1 MKVDEYFVNNR
12 SVFFIEID
20 SLSAFE
26 NCYSYSFYTSVDSC
40 NDIFHNILSFLIQE
54 KREFDYIVFQRTVVL
69 MHCFDS
75 GIRNEIKMIVGKHYR
90 TNAADVQIDE
100 IFEYEF
106 RPILMDKG
114 MSDRFASIFLKS
126 LRKSFIVPNSNTDA
140 MLEHFGVHGLQHDMH
155 RIDELRQ
162 RIQSLN
168 GHQISL
174 ILKTILNNEI
184 TYSTSSNVFNLHKNE
199 PAQQNALNIKHVKNN
214 VGTHDSSLN
223 DTYHVI
229 ALEELAVQNLKSNNT
244 YIIENNDCVF
254 IEMQINYFKFS
265 ELLGR
270 DIFYCFKILELNLAL
285 AVVQAAIPR
294 DYYAY
299 FRTQQIN
306 RKLIQFRI
314 MKPTEYADS
323 IGQICCYQKMR
334 HGVWQSGNAKLLNLV
349 SFSEETFSTTLR
361 TFQLYGIFC
370 IDFLKHLSKETKC
383 CLEIRRCIEY
393 REFNFLYALCTVNTI
408 YAKYVLTTLIPQYI
422 DKKCVVLT
430 DYCPIDAAIWSQ
442 RTCCVLLYHTHF
454 KWVCEAL
461 NEKHDCDDDIIIENA
476 IQNLINYKY
485 ITGTKNLN
493 ITLDTPSDA
502 ETYAQILIETRR
514 NVSRDLKQYIEL
526 NQVHENPTAGK
537 RSRQYRGRVKFSHF
551 DGVKDGPLVAAT
563 SIRTCEKIT
572 NTSVFDRE
580 WGINVLNVSMLLN
593 IPDYRGVQNQKNA
606 LYF

>member
-294 DYYAY
+294 GKA
-299 FRTQQIN
+299 
-306 RKLIQFRI
+306 
-314 MKPTEYADS
+314 
-323 IGQICCYQKMR
+323 
-334 HGVWQSGNAKLLNLV
+334 V
-349 SFSEETFSTTLR
+349 
-361 TFQLYGIFC
+361 
-370 IDFLKHLSKETKC
+370 
-383 CLEIRRCIEY
+383 LE
-393 REFNFLYALCTVNTI
+393 
-408 YAKYVLTTLIPQYI
+408 
-422 DKKCVVLT
+422 
-430 DYCPIDAAIWSQ
+430 
-442 RTCCVLLYHTHF
+442 
-454 KWVCEAL
+454 
-461 NEKHDCDDDIIIENA
+461 
-476 IQNLINYKY
+476 
-485 ITGTKNLN
+485 
-493 ITLDTPSDA
+493 
-502 ETYAQILIETRR
+502 
-514 NVSRDLKQYIEL
+514 
-526 NQVHENPTAGK
+526 
-537 RSRQYRGRVKFSHF
+537 
-551 DGVKDGPLVAAT
+551 
-563 SIRTCEKIT
+563 
-572 NTSVFDRE
+572 
-580 WGINVLNVSMLLN
+580 
-593 IPDYRGVQNQKNA
+593 
-606 LYF
+606 

>member
-270 DIFYCFKILELNLAL
+270 DIF
-285 AVVQAAIPR
+285 
-294 DYYAY
+294 
-299 FRTQQIN
+299 
-306 RKLIQFRI
+306 
-314 MKPTEYADS
+314 
-323 IGQICCYQKMR
+323 
-334 HGVWQSGNAKLLNLV
+334 
-349 SFSEETFSTTLR
+349 
-361 TFQLYGIFC
+361 
-370 IDFLKHLSKETKC
+370 
-383 CLEIRRCIEY
+383 
-393 REFNFLYALCTVNTI
+393 
-408 YAKYVLTTLIPQYI
+408 
-422 DKKCVVLT
+422 
-430 DYCPIDAAIWSQ
+430 
-442 RTCCVLLYHTHF
+442 
-454 KWVCEAL
+454 
-461 NEKHDCDDDIIIENA
+461 
-476 IQNLINYKY
+476 
-485 ITGTKNLN
+485 
-493 ITLDTPSDA
+493 
-502 ETYAQILIETRR
+502 
-514 NVSRDLKQYIEL
+514 
-526 NQVHENPTAGK
+526 
-537 RSRQYRGRVKFSHF
+537 
-551 DGVKDGPLVAAT
+551 
-563 SIRTCEKIT
+563 
-572 NTSVFDRE
+572 
-580 WGINVLNVSMLLN
+580 
-593 IPDYRGVQNQKNA
+593 
-606 LYF
+606 